1 MVTAR
6 VLAVDSSDHKYDVA
20 VDEFA
25 VRVPVVPEQI
35 APGPLIVTVGSG
47 LTLTLAEAVALVH
60 PLASFTVTV

>member
-1 MVTAR
+1 MVTAW
-6 VLAVDSSDHKYDVA
+6 VLPADLSDHKYDVA

-60 PLASFTVTV
+60 PLTSLTFTV

>member
-35 APGPLIVTVGSG
+35 ALGPLMVTVGSAFNA
-47 LTLTLAEAVALVH
+47 TVAEAVALVH

>member
-6 VLAVDSSDHKYDVA
+6 VLPADLSDHKYDVA

-35 APGPLIVTVGSG
+35 ALGPLILTIGSAFTATV
-47 LTLTLAEAVALVH
+47 AEAVALVH